1 MENNIL
7 KKPKKVIDI
16 IPPEEV
22 KIKINKTKEEEIDK
36 DSEVEKDKLEEEPV
50 YVKEPSQK
58 ISEPE
63 LKEDLF
69 FEPPKEEGE
78 SQLFPEGIFKP
89 KKRKIEKKH
98 FIILGAIGA
107 IILGLIFYFTL
118 ARAEIFLKPKTEII
132 DFETELILDKN
143 LGFVNLEQNKI
154 PAQIF
159 QVEKSKEKEFPTT
172 QEKEVEKKAKG
183 IITVYNQYSSD
194 PQTLVKTTR
203 FVTEDGKVFRTTKT
217 IVVPGAKIE
226 EGKIIPSTIDVEVE
240 ADEPGEEYNIGPSS
254 FTIPGFKGSPKYTGF
269 YGKSFQ
275 PMTGGAKGKVK
286 VATAEDIQGAKD
298 LLIAELEKEAKEELI
313 KKIPSELKVLE
324 DSIVVDV
331 AEASSDVEPE
341 QPAKEFKVKVKI
353 IAKAIGFLENDAVSL
368 INSNLAG
375 KISKDKKLLP
385 ETINIEYSTS
395 NIDLEKGI
403 ARLNC
408 KVKESVA
415 WKIDLTKIKKD
426 LAGKNEIEVRQYLS
440 GQPEIESARIVFW
453 PFWVKKIPSNE
464 DKIKVIIE

>member
-1 MENNIL
+1 
-7 KKPKKVIDI
+7 
-16 IPPEEV
+16 
-22 KIKINKTKEEEIDK
+22 
-36 DSEVEKDKLEEEPV
+36 
-50 YVKEPSQK
+50 
-58 ISEPE
+58 
-63 LKEDLF
+63 
-69 FEPPKEEGE
+69 
-78 SQLFPEGIFKP
+78 
-89 KKRKIEKKH
+89 
-98 FIILGAIGA
+98 
-107 IILGLIFYFTL
+107 
-118 ARAEIFLKPKTEII
+118 
-132 DFETELILDKN
+132 
-143 LGFVNLEQNKI
+143 
-154 PAQIF
+154 
-159 QVEKSKEKEFPTT
+159 
-172 QEKEVEKKAKG
+172 
-183 IITVYNQYSSD
+183 
-194 PQTLVKTTR
+194 
-203 FVTEDGKVFRTTKT
+203 
-217 IVVPGAKIE
+217 
-226 EGKIIPSTIDVEVE
+226 
-240 ADEPGEEYNIGPSS
+240 
-254 FTIPGFKGSPKYTGF
+254 
-269 YGKSFQ
+269 
-275 PMTGGAKGKVK
+275 MTGGAKGKVK

-408 KVKESVA
+408 KVKENVA